1 MKNLLQLL
9 FLFSCILFYSQTITG
24 KIENISKETI
34 NFANIIIK
42 ESSSDNISEFVIA
55 RNGQFSIR
63 LKKDYSKINVEVTVN
78 NYVSKNIIIENPEKN
93 KTYTVDFVLEKENI
107 KEIEEV
113 VIQETK
119 KKPFII
125 KEDTVKYNVAAYS
138 NGSERKIQ
146 DIIKKLPGV
155 EVNEKSGE
163 IKYKGKP
170 IETVTLEGDDLF
182 GANYSIGTK
191 NINVGIVEQVQAIE
205 NYSNNP
211 LLKGI
216 ENDDKVALNL
226 KLKKGKV
233 DFSGTVD
240 YGSGFAEGGKQ
251 MHDIGS
257 NILGISKYYKS
268 FGIISYNNVGTNNS
282 PFDYFAFNNNV
293 DQINEGK
300 FFAKKIIPETFFSS
314 ELDDSRINI
323 NNNIFG
329 NYNSIFKIGKKVIV
343 KTNLYYLQDK
353 ITSTQLFENNNLI
366 NENQFTTSDNFNI
379 IKKPIQYRG
388 DFEIKYNT
396 SKFSLLEYKF
406 KISQENITTPSSV
419 IQNNENQYE
428 TKLVSNNF
436 FLKNEILFT
445 QKLSKKKALQATF
458 IYSTNNI
465 PQSFTV
471 NPSVFDA
478 VNSLENRQYS
488 RFKKVYFNFQST
500 FLGSTSKTN
509 YAFSIGGFLD
519 KNSFQSEL
527 NGINNNFES
536 LIFDYQNDLNYR
548 QYSFFTLGSYNLNY
562 GRWKITPSYSVSFL
576 NQNLLN
582 NIETIQTNR
591 RNTLLEPSFKIKFKI
606 DDVSLLIGNVDYKIK
621 PNSEEYLYYKP
632 ILTSNRILQFNDP
645 NLNLQ
650 KTFSY
655 GLFYLINDLYKQF
668 QLNVGANYSK
678 NNGNFFSNIN
688 VQEDNTLLQYFYLP
702 QSTNNINFNFMIGKY
717 IPLFESTIRLKT
729 NYTIFNYKNIV
740 NNSDLRSNEN
750 RFLNSELFIKT
761 AFDIKI
767 NFENNVKFNQIQS
780 QSDRN
785 QKFTNHSFN
794 DTFKIIF
801 KPQKQWFILLSS
813 DYFVPNTNKMNEDY
827 LFFDGSIKFTPKN
840 KRFEISV
847 IAKNIL
853 NKNNFRQ
860 VQTSDYSISVFQ
872 TNLIPR
878 YFMLDIS
885 YNL

>member
-1 MKNLLQLL
+1 MLH
-9 FLFSCILFYSQTITG
+9 
-24 KIENISKETI
+24 
-34 NFANIIIK
+34 
-42 ESSSDNISEFVIA
+42 
-55 RNGQFSIR
+55 
-63 LKKDYSKINVEVTVN
+63 
-78 NYVSKNIIIENPEKN
+78 
-93 KTYTVDFVLEKENI
+93 
-107 KEIEEV
+107 
-113 VIQETK
+113 
-119 KKPFII
+119 FI
-125 KEDTVKYNVAAYS
+125 
-138 NGSERKIQ
+138 
-146 DIIKKLPGV
+146 
-155 EVNEKSGE
+155 
-163 IKYKGKP
+163 
-170 IETVTLEGDDLF
+170 
-182 GANYSIGTK
+182 
-191 NINVGIVEQVQAIE
+191 
-205 NYSNNP
+205 
-211 LLKGI
+211 
-216 ENDDKVALNL
+216 
-226 KLKKGKV
+226 
-233 DFSGTVD
+233 
-240 YGSGFAEGGKQ
+240 
-251 MHDIGS
+251 
-257 NILGISKYYKS
+257 
-268 FGIISYNNVGTNNS
+268 
-282 PFDYFAFNNNV
+282 
-293 DQINEGK
+293 
-300 FFAKKIIPETFFSS
+300 
-314 ELDDSRINI
+314 
-323 NNNIFG
+323 
-329 NYNSIFKIGKKVIV
+329 
-343 KTNLYYLQDK
+343 
-353 ITSTQLFENNNLI
+353 
-366 NENQFTTSDNFNI
+366 
-379 IKKPIQYRG
+379 
-388 DFEIKYNT
+388 
-396 SKFSLLEYKF
+396 
-406 KISQENITTPSSV
+406 
-419 IQNNENQYE
+419 
-428 TKLVSNNF
+428 
-436 FLKNEILFT
+436 
-445 QKLSKKKALQATF
+445 
-458 IYSTNNI
+458 
-465 PQSFTV
+465 
-471 NPSVFDA
+471 
-478 VNSLENRQYS
+478 
-488 RFKKVYFNFQST
+488 
-500 FLGSTSKTN
+500 
-509 YAFSIGGFLD
+509 
-519 KNSFQSEL
+519 
-527 NGINNNFES
+527 
-536 LIFDYQNDLNYR
+536 
-548 QYSFFTLGSYNLNY
+548 
-562 GRWKITPSYSVSFL
+562 
-576 NQNLLN
+576 LLN
-582 NIETIQTNR
+582 
-591 RNTLLEPSFKIKFKI
+591 FKIKFKI